1 MKNDNDEMN
10 SESQEGDKSS
20 SLVDKIHKIDEIEES
35 VDTSE
40 LNEEIAKKLYGS
52 KPNSEAP
59 LPLADK

>member
-20 SLVDKIHKIDEIEES
+20 SLVDEIEES

-59 LPLADK
+59 SRQMTKVIL